1 MPDVANNLHTHE
13 GHERTVHNRLV
24 ILVCV
29 AFALLLSAATAGA
42 QEIFPRFDVHF
53 DGEYLLSDD
62 PRFNWAFDLG
72 GAFDV
77 VDWGRGRATFTANYE
92 AVAGEQFRRF
102 DVNQGNYLLEGAA
115 TFRLRR
121 VEVAAVWHH
130 MSRHLSDRP
139 KRFAID
145 WNMIAGRVAGN
156 WTRGTLAA
164 AWQTNFR
171 KTVTNA
177 YVDYDWEVE
186 SAVNVRAPFTPRYG
200 ATAAAGVRVIGVDG
214 SRGRGTQMA
223 GRAEAGVRLTG
234 GVAAAELF
242 VGVERTV
249 DPYPL
254 EFGTANW
261 FLAGLRLLSR

>member
-1 MPDVANNLHTHE
+1 VPDAANNTHTHE
-13 GHERTVHNRLV
+13 CHERTVQNRLV

-29 AFALLLSAATAGA
+29 ALGLLIAVPRAAA
-42 QEIFPRFDVHF
+42 QEMFPRFDIHF
-53 DGEYLLSDD
+53 DGQYLVSDD

-92 AVAGEQFRRF
+92 AMAGEQFRRF

-115 TFRLRR
+115 TFRLRH

-130 MSRHLSDRP
+130 VSRHLSDRP
-139 KRFAID
+139 KRFPID

-156 WTRGTLAA
+156 WSRGTVAA
-164 AWQTNFR
+164 TWQTNVR

-177 YVDYDWEVE
+177 YVDYDWEFE
-186 SAVNVRAPFTPRYG
+186 SAATMRAPFTPRYG
-200 ATAAAGVRVIGVDG
+200 ATAAANVRVIGVDG
-214 SRGRGTQMA
+214 SRGRGTQVA
-223 GRAEAGVRLTG
+223 GRVEAGVRLTG

-242 VGVERTV
+242 VGVERRV